1 MYVNEFNELRKRTYL
16 QLQILS
22 LSGINRN
29 EGTLYVGNMIP
40 GVTFES
46 IKDHPTATYSKAV
59 EELVNER
66 VSSKSESIT
75 VHAYLWKFLPRKA
88 CVLICV
94 HLTCFL
100 YLVPQDLNETEVQAI
115 ERYYKPKD
123 PTNETE
129 MLMSIGELYG
139 DVTYKC
145 PVQELAKVSSWITI
159 FPPTLFDSTNCYHCY
174 QNNVTYMLHC
184 VWVSDLWPK
193 RIFAQKFF

>member
-40 GVTFES
+40 GVTLES
-46 IKDHPTATYSKAV
+46 IKDHPTAAYSKAV

-94 HLTCFL
+94 HLTCFFVSCSPGFKWDRSASYREIL
-100 YLVPQDLNETEVQAI
+100 QAQRSNKWDWNAHVHRWIVWRCNIQVPSPRIGKGIVLNYNICGNA
-115 ERYYKPKD
+115 
-123 PTNETE
+123 
-129 MLMSIGELYG
+129 L
-139 DVTYKC
+139 
-145 PVQELAKVSSWITI
+145 W
-159 FPPTLFDSTNCYHCY
+159 
-174 QNNVTYMLHC
+174 LHKLL
-184 VWVSDLWPK
+184 SE
-193 RIFAQKFF
+193 